1 MFGQTGRSFVYCSN
15 GIFILMTE
23 NDDDLC
29 EWRTD
34 MNHGEVWSKF
44 EEDTMAKHSAA
55 KADDLSAIETA
66 ASGMNLFPVK

>member
-1 MFGQTGRSFVYCSN
+1 
-15 GIFILMTE
+15 MTE

-34 MNHGEVWSKF
+34 MNHGIVWSQF
-44 EEDTMAKHSAA
+44 REDTMAKHSAA

-66 ASGMNLFPVK
+66 ASGMNLFPVKWNVIDDPLGFGIWVNSS

>member
-1 MFGQTGRSFVYCSN
+1 
-15 GIFILMTE
+15 MTE

-34 MNHGEVWSKF
+34 MNHGKVWSQF

-66 ASGMNLFPVK
+66 ASGMNLFPVKWNVIDDPLGFGIWVNSS